1 MLGDFLKEEYTRN
14 ILSRLAAVVSYPV
27 IKRFRRRVDSRRYNG
42 AALLGLRGIVVKSHG
57 SADRLAFAAALK
69 RAASEASHG
78 LIERIGEEIARVSG
92 VPPAGEAA
100 A

>member
-1 MLGDFLKEEYTRN
+1 
-14 ILSRLAAVVSYPV
+14 
-27 IKRFRRRVDSRRYNG
+27 
-42 AALLGLRGIVVKSHG
+42 
-57 SADRLAFAAALK
+57 LK

-92 VPPAGEAA
+92 VAPAGEAA